1 MSKQLPNDRVSV
13 ISDDADAQALML
25 EYDVLDQVSHK
36 KYPDDTI
43 SCCIVEHHPTHW
55 LLCARFWGN
64 PDPTE
69 NGFSVVAYP
78 KDLVDRFTVQEKL
91 HELLAGAPRV
101 DVRPFGT
108 GGGQN

>member
-1 MSKQLPNDRVSV
+1 MDTQLPNDRVSI
-13 ISDDADAQALML
+13 ISGDADAQALML

-43 SCCIVEHHPTHW
+43 SSCIVEHHPTHW

-64 PDPTE
+64 PNPAE

-78 KDLVDRFTVQEKL
+78 KGLVDRFTVQGKL
-91 HELLAGAPRV
+91 HELLSGAPRV
-101 DVRPFGT
+101 DVRPFGI